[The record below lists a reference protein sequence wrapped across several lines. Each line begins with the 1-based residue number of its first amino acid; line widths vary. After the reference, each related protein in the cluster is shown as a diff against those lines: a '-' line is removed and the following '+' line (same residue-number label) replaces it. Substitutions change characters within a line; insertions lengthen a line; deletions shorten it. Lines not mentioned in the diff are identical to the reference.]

1 MHVSLAGLC
10 FCFIYGIC
18 KVFIVLFK
26 EYIPQFH
33 SFRFA
38 FSVCSEGIL
47 KIAIKVFL
55 QQLDS
60 PAVVVFFLRTLMAI
74 DSEVVDR
81 EIQRTKEVITVIL
94 FCFFIVLAGPMAS
107 SLFFCFFVAN
117 PQDFMCIKYFLNSC
131 CVTNEYLGFIV

>member
-1 MHVSLAGLC
+1 MAFARYLLFYSKSIFHN
-10 FCFIYGIC
+10 FI
-18 KVFIVLFK
+18 LFDLL
-26 EYIPQFH
+26 
-33 SFRFA
+33 
-38 FSVCSEGIL
+38 L

-94 FCFFIVLAGPMAS
+94 FCFFIVLAGPIATDLS
-107 SLFFCFFVAN
+107 SDV
-117 PQDFMCIKYFLNSC
+117 
-131 CVTNEYLGFIV
+131 